1 MRADLHDDRKR
12 ISGQQKIKKL
22 KNRTLCPLTAVSL
35 NSYAPLSSAIHFHRN
50 TVATEYEVEQHR
62 DEVIAVGCLQF

>member
-1 MRADLHDDRKR
+1 MTTEKE
-12 ISGQQKIKKL
+12 SGKTKKNKKI

-35 NSYAPLSSAIHFHRN
+35 NSYTSLPSAIHFHRN

-62 DEVIAVGCLQF
+62 DEVIAVDCLQF